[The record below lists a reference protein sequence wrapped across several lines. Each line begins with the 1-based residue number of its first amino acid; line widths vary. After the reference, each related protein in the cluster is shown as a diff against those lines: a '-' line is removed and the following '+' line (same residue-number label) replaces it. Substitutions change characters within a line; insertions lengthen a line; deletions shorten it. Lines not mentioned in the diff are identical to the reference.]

1 MSRIESDPIRLT
13 FVPSLIE
20 QKRAAHAAFIAARDK
35 ADAELWAQLRADREA
50 RQAREAGRWSDAR

>member
-1 MSRIESDPIRLT
+1 MSRVESEPIRLT

-35 ADAELWAQLRADREA
+35 ADAELWAQIRADRA
-50 RQAREAGRWSDAR
+50 DRQAREADRWLETR